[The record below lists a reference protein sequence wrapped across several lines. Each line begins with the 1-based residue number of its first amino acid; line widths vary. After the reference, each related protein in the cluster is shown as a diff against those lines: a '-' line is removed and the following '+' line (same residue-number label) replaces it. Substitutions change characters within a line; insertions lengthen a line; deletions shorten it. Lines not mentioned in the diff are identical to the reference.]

1 MKTAALLLVCAT
13 LAAAADGTSVAGIPA
28 DGDSANSSAARTVP
42 SSKSFRPYGKTL
54 LIGGGPIFGF
64 EMGFDDDTVRIFS
77 EPALGISAGYRSR
90 FGRKL
95 GWQADA
101 GLGFGVSTAQIWYN
115 ADDPVNERTERGISD
130 FVTVVMGTA
139 GLVIGP
145 LWHLTIDPGIGFSY
159 IKHTGDSV
167 TVGKG
172 SAALRIRTPDPVLR
186 IDFQLAASLALG
198 RKQAWMLTLWEH
210 AGINPAEPF
219 PIVLL
224 PGIRFSRAFEFGGG

>member
-1 MKTAALLLVCAT
+1 METAALLLVCAT
-13 LAAAADGTSVAGIPA
+13 LAAAAADASAPGIPA
-28 DGDSANSSAARTVP
+28 DGDSANSSAARIVP
-42 SSKSFRPYGKTL
+42 SFKTFRPYGKTL

-77 EPALGISAGYRSR
+77 EPALAISAGYRSR

-101 GLGFGVSTAQIWYN
+101 GLGFGVSTGQILYN

-130 FVTVVMGTA
+130 FVTVVTGTA

-159 IKHTGDSV
+159 VKHTEDSV
-167 TVGKG
+167 TLGKG
-172 SAALRIRTPDPVLR
+172 AGALRIRTPDPVLR

-210 AGINPAEPF
+210 AGINPVDPF
-219 PIVLL
+219 PLMVL
-224 PGIRFSRAFEFGGG
+224 PGIRISRAFEFGGS